1 MPNIM
6 MSAAILAAESHLT
19 LHSILVD
26 IPHDAP
32 AFVVY
37 ALSAG
42 AIAWVV
48 KAGLKKP
55 DPDEGADD

>member
-1 MPNIM
+1 MLNIM
-6 MSAAILAAESHLT
+6 MSTAAMTLQSHLS
-19 LHSILVD
+19 LHGILVD

-42 AIAWVV
+42 AIAWVF

-55 DPDEGADD
+55 DTDDRKDD

>member
-1 MPNIM
+1 MLNTV
-6 MSAAILAAESHLT
+6 MSAAIVAAESHLT

-26 IPHDAP
+26 IPHNAP

-42 AIAWVV
+42 AIAWVF

-55 DPDEGADD
+55 DSDEGTDD